1 MKCKAL
7 YSDKLHFPNCHQQQ

>member
-1 MKCKAL
+1 MKCNTV